1 MAFLIKSFHSPSN
14 GSPKRIHFWQTPW
27 VVPIYENW
35 REVGGWI
42 TSSLGGTQYPTQQ
55 EAESV
60 NLIRG
65 LGGEVVNADRYLTPP
80 TPQ

>member
-1 MAFLIKSFHSPSN
+1 MDDNDYETDLVADAIMADTYK
-14 GSPKRIHFWQTPW
+14 